1 MYGIHICGMSCFPDN
16 GNGSRIMFTTRNK
29 DTGPS
34 NCKDYAVPSLSN
46 EECWELLEKK
56 VFGNKTCPVKL
67 IGIGKKI
74 AANCWGLPLA
84 VVVIAG
90 VLSTMDKKKNLWE
103 EVRRNLASLVFNG
116 GDNSVMKI
124 LELSYKHLPERLK
137 PCFLYFRA
145 FTLHKKIRVGKLLRL
160 WISEGFIHKEEGKSV
175 EDVAKEYLM
184 ELIDKDLVMVAK
196 RGSDGGVK
204 ACVLHELLR
213 DLCSKICEDEKFIKI
228 EGRSNIHSVYE
239 NGLLYRPISGHCIT
253 WSYCQQ
259 IRSLYE
265 VSQTSAFFPGRMRLL
280 RVLHFVDTSD
290 RLTGVGYLVNLRYLV
305 IKDIPESVGSLMNLE
320 YLRVETMT
328 EVCLPPAILSM
339 IKLRYLCVPF
349 ARYDDICCNT
359 FQTNNLEFLSCIR
372 ITKPEDEKILKRSP
386 NLRKLRCQYMCELP
400 SSYFDLCF
408 HSHLDS
414 LKIEL
419 YVFGVTEISFPSNI
433 KKLSLSGCWLNM
445 PWEKMSI
452 IGILEKLEVLK
463 LGRLTGLEGERWDT
477 REGEFQKLK
486 FLKLDQLQD
495 LMEWNVE
502 SSSHFPTLQRL
513 VLSHCK
519 KLQEIPCKIGE
530 IETLQMIE
538 IKGQCAESLVESSKL
553 IKQHIKDMEDEDLPV
568 LVNGKFISSPS
579 SESESRS
586 EPSKPPPQ
594 GFFKRNHDGEHNLV

>member
-1 MYGIHICGMSCFPDN
+1 MDKKKNLWEEVRRNLASSVFNGGDNSVMQILELSYKHLPQLQDDGNIEIADVVVDFENGRETYVLDYLVGQGKSLQVIGKTTLAKKLFNHPSVNTWFEKQSWCVVSQTYQCQSILADLLTQINGAFDNDSTSKMNSESLVVQIHKTLWGRRYLIVMDDVWDSYLWDDLMSCFPDN

-253 WSYCQQ
+253 WSYCQ
-259 IRSLYE
+259 
-265 VSQTSAFFPGRMRLL
+265 
-280 RVLHFVDTSD
+280 
-290 RLTGVGYLVNLRYLV
+290 
-305 IKDIPESVGSLMNLE
+305 
-320 YLRVETMT
+320 
-328 EVCLPPAILSM
+328 
-339 IKLRYLCVPF
+339 
-349 ARYDDICCNT
+349 
-359 FQTNNLEFLSCIR
+359 
-372 ITKPEDEKILKRSP
+372 
-386 NLRKLRCQYMCELP
+386 
-400 SSYFDLCF
+400 
-408 HSHLDS
+408 
-414 LKIEL
+414 
-419 YVFGVTEISFPSNI
+419 
-433 KKLSLSGCWLNM
+433 
-445 PWEKMSI
+445 
-452 IGILEKLEVLK
+452 
-463 LGRLTGLEGERWDT
+463 
-477 REGEFQKLK
+477 
-486 FLKLDQLQD
+486 
-495 LMEWNVE
+495 
-502 SSSHFPTLQRL
+502 
-513 VLSHCK
+513 
-519 KLQEIPCKIGE
+519 
-530 IETLQMIE
+530 
-538 IKGQCAESLVESSKL
+538 
-553 IKQHIKDMEDEDLPV
+553 
-568 LVNGKFISSPS
+568 
-579 SESESRS
+579 
-586 EPSKPPPQ
+586 
-594 GFFKRNHDGEHNLV
+594 